1 MPISE
6 LKLAKEL
13 IRRPSIT
20 PKDAGAINIL
30 AKKLR
35 SLGFKCQLINFKNIK
50 NLYAKLGKSSPNFC
64 YAGHTD
70 VVPPGNISDWSV
82 NPFKPTVKNNKLI
95 GRGANDMKASI
106 ACFVAAVSRFKA
118 KNKKFN
124 GSISLLITGDEEG
137 VAINGTKRVVEY
149 LKRKREKINFCLVG
163 EPTNPNK
170 LGEMIKIGR
179 RGSIT
184 GRLTIT
190 GTQGHVAYPHRANN
204 PSNTIVNIL
213 KRIKETK
220 LDNGTK
226 KVVKYLKRKK
236 EKINFCLVGE
246 PTNPNKLGEMI
257 KIGRRGSITGRLT
270 VIGTQGH
277 VAYPHI
283 ANNPSNTLVKILKKI
298 KEVKLDKGTKNF
310 QPSNLEITKINIDN
324 HTDNVIPGSA
334 NAVFNIRYNDKHSS
348 SSLKRKLNKIF
359 RSITR
364 KAKCKFNIKYEVSG
378 EAFLTKPNKTTY
390 MIQNTI
396 KKITGI
402 KPKLSTA
409 GGTSDAR
416 FIRKI
421 APCLEFGLVGK
432 TMHKIDESVPL
443 PDLKKL
449 TNIYLNILENY
460 FK

>member
-1 MPISE
+1 MLVNE
-6 LKLAKEL
+6 LKLAKKL
-13 IRRPSIT
+13 ISKPSIT
-20 PKDAGAINIL
+20 PKDAGTINLL
-30 AKKLR
+30 AKNLQ
-35 SLGFKCQLINFKNIK
+35 SLGFKCQIMNFKNIK

-82 NPFKPTVKNNKLI
+82 NPFKPAVKNNKLI

-106 ACFVAAVSRFKA
+106 ACFVAAVSRFKI
-118 KNKKFN
+118 KNKKFK

-137 VAINGTKRVVEY
+137 VAINGTKKVIEY
-149 LKRKREKINFCLVG
+149 LKKKREKINFCIVG

-184 GRLTIT
+184 GRLTII

-204 PSNTIVNIL
+204 PSDTIIRIL
-213 KRIKETK
+213 KKLKETK

-226 KVVKYLKRKK
+226 
-236 EKINFCLVGE
+236 
-246 PTNPNKLGEMI
+246 
-257 KIGRRGSITGRLT
+257 
-270 VIGTQGH
+270 
-277 VAYPHI
+277 
-283 ANNPSNTLVKILKKI
+283 
-298 KEVKLDKGTKNF
+298 NF
-310 QPSNLEITKINIDN
+310 QASNLEVTKINIDN
-324 HTDNVIPGSA
+324 HADNVIPGSA
-334 NAVFNIRYNDKHSS
+334 NAVFNIRFNNKHSS
-348 SSLKRKLNKIF
+348 NSLKRKLNVIF
-359 RSITR
+359 KSISK

-378 EAFLTKPNKTTY
+378 ESFLTKPNKTTY

-396 KKITGI
+396 KKITRI
-402 KPKLSTA
+402 KPKLSTT

-432 TMHKIDESVPL
+432 TMHKVDESVPIT
-443 PDLKKL
+443 DLKKL
-449 TNIYLNILENY
+449 TKIYESILENY
-460 FK
+460 FS

>member
-1 MPISE
+1 MAISE

-13 IRRPSIT
+13 IRKPSIT
-20 PKDAGAINIL
+20 PKDAGAINLL
-30 AKKLR
+30 ARNLK
-35 SLGFKCQLINFKNIK
+35 SLGFKCQIINFKNIK
-50 NLYAKLGKSSPNFC
+50 NLYAKLGKSKPNFC

-70 VVPPGNISDWSV
+70 VVPPGNINDWSV
-82 NPFKPTVKNNKLI
+82 NPFKPSVKNNKLI

-106 ACFVAAVSRFKA
+106 ACFIAAVSRFKI
-118 KNKKFN
+118 KNKKFK

-137 VAINGTKRVVEY
+137 IAINGTKKVVKY

-163 EPTNPNK
+163 EPTNPNR

-184 GRLTIT
+184 GRLSII

-204 PSNTIVNIL
+204 PSNA
-213 KRIKETK
+213 
-220 LDNGTK
+220 
-226 KVVKYLKRKK
+226 
-236 EKINFCLVGE
+236 
-246 PTNPNKLGEMI
+246 M
-257 KIGRRGSITGRLT
+257 
-270 VIGTQGH
+270 
-277 VAYPHI
+277 
-283 ANNPSNTLVKILKKI
+283 VKILKKI
-298 KEVKLDKGTKNF
+298 KEMKLDKGTKNF
-310 QPSNLEITKINIDN
+310 QPSNLEVTKINIDN
-324 HTDNVIPGSA
+324 HADNVIPGSA
-334 NAVFNIRYNDKHSS
+334 EAVFNIRFNNKHSS
-348 SSLKRKLNKIF
+348 SSLKRKLNLVIG
-359 RSITR
+359 SIAR

-378 EAFLTKPNKTTY
+378 EAFITKPNKTTY

-396 KKITGI
+396 KKITKI
-402 KPKLSTA
+402 KPKLSTT

-443 PDLKKL
+443 SDLKKL